1 MGGQTGGETGQ
12 VRKAT
17 MCVATDDKQAGGGRC
32 IGDAEMRRR
41 AVSHPVSE
49 RQHAR
54 RHAHTTETP

>member
-1 MGGQTGGETGQ
+1 MSRETGGHAGH
-12 VRKAT
+12 AHD
-17 MCVATDDKQAGGGRC
+17 ASSHIAADGKQAGKVRR
-32 IGDAEMRRR
+32 DETRRR